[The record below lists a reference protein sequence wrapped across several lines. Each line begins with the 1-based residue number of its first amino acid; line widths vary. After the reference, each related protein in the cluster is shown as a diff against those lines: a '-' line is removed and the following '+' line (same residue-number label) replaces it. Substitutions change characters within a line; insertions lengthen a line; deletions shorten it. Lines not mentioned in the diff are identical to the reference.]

1 MAKFERPRHQLV
13 NVVLNSLISQFL
25 SESMCYFGGGT
36 RIVLELDEYRE
47 SLDIDFLCADK
58 KGYRALRST
67 ISHNSLGAIC
77 SRNLQLLREVRTDM
91 YGIRTFFKLDDTPVK
106 FEIISEGRIPLEGES
121 IQDLPIESLNHV
133 SCIAEKFL
141 ANADRARDTSTNSRD
156 LIDLA
161 FMTASWSIDDLTEGW
176 SRAEE
181 AYGDAVH
188 TELLFALDKLDKSKV
203 RKSCI
208 QNLTITNPRKLDR
221 GLKVLRQFCE
231 SKNCL

>member
-1 MAKFERPRHQLV
+1 MAKFKRPHHELV
-13 NVVLNSLISQFL
+13 NVVLDCLNSQFL
-25 SESMCYFGGGT
+25 SECMCYFGGGT

-47 SLDIDFLCADK
+47 SVDIDFLCADK

-67 ISHNSLGAIC
+67 ITHKSLGTIC
-77 SRNLQLLREVRTDM
+77 SGNLKLLREVRADM
-91 YGIRTFFKLDDTPVK
+91 YGIRTFFEVDGKPVK
-106 FEIISEGRIPLEGES
+106 FEIIFEGRVPLAGES
-121 IQDLPIESLNHV
+121 IQDLPVESLNHV
-133 SCIAEKFL
+133 SCFAEKFL
-141 ANADRARDTSTNSRD
+141 ANTDRARDTSTNSRD

-176 SRAEE
+176 FRAEE

-188 TELLFALDKLDKSKV
+188 TELLFALNELDKSKV

-208 QNLTITNPRKLDR
+208 QNLTLTNPRKLDR

-231 SKNCL
+231 SRT